1 MKRTMFACAALA
13 AALLVAGPFVARAQ
27 QDQPPF
33 PPGDPDAQTMPADKD
48 PQTLPSGLK
57 YSVLQAGDPKGT
69 KPKLRDKVTVHY
81 TGWLEDGK
89 VFDSSKG
96 RGEPV
101 EFRLGQVIEGW
112 NEGVALMTPGSRF
125 KLTIPSNLAYGDE
138 GIPGAIPP
146 KATLVFEVELIKVEV
161 AAPAPVFSAGDP
173 AKTKTTESGLKWQ
186 ELKAGAGEPAGPL
199 DGVVIKYAFFTDKGK
214 LLDCTEDS
222 GMRFQ
227 GDSKQMF
234 VSAGPG
240 QPPQPIGLEFVA
252 EARKLLREGQRL
264 RLEVPPKLCFGEE
277 VKGPDLPANSTTVW
291 EVEAE
296 KVLRCPAYAATPED
310 KLKKTASGLGYE
322 VLREGTGKSPKMGDQ
337 VTVHYAGW
345 LTDGTMF
352 DASYPRCDMTTF
364 RLGDVIQGWNE
375 GLALMKEG
383 GMIKLTIPGDLAYGA
398 RGRPPRIPPNATLV
412 FVVELDKVE
421 GGEAPGGGGDGHG
434 HGGH

>member
-1 MKRTMFACAALA
+1 MKRTTIACAALG
-13 AALLVAGPFVARAQ
+13 AALLAAPFAARAQ
-27 QDQPPF
+27 QDQQPPF
-33 PPGDPDAQTMPADKD
+33 PPDADPTKQVMPADKD

-69 KPKLRDKVTVHY
+69 KPKVRDKVTVHY

-89 VFDSSKG
+89 VFDSSKV

-112 NEGVALMTPGSRF
+112 NEGVGLMTPGSRF
-125 KLTIPSNLAYGDE
+125 KLTIPANMAYGDE
-138 GIPGAIPP
+138 GVPGAIPP
-146 KATLVFEVELIKVEV
+146 KATLIFEVELIKVEV
-161 AAPAPVFSAGDP
+161 AAPAPVFTAADP
-173 AKTKTTESGLKWQ
+173 AKTKTTESGIKWQ
-186 ELKAGAGEPAGPL
+186 ELKAGAGEPPGAQ
-199 DGVVIKYAFFTDKGK
+199 DGVVIRYAFFTEKGK

-234 VSAGPG
+234 VSAGPDA
-240 QPPQPIGLEFVA
+240 PPQPIGLEFVA
-252 EARKLLREGQRL
+252 EARRLLREGQRL

-277 VKGPDLPANSTTVW
+277 AKGPELPPNSTTIW

-296 KVLRCPAYAATPED
+296 KVLRCPTYTATAED
-310 KLKKTASGLGYE
+310 KLKKTPSGLGYE
-322 VLREGTGKSPKMGDQ
+322 VLREGTGKSPKMGEQ

-345 LTDGTMF
+345 TTDGAMF
-352 DASYPRCDMTTF
+352 DASYPRCDPTTF

-398 RGRPPRIPPNATLV
+398 RGRPPKIPPNATLV
-412 FVVELDKVE
+412 FVVELHKVASA
-421 GGEAPGGGGDGHG
+421 EAPGGDGHG
-434 HGGH
+434 GH